1 VSGVRH
7 DDVVRVIGYARVST
21 EEQGTTGASLA
32 AQDAMLRE
40 EARRRGW
47 ELLTVYSDVASG
59 KSMKRRPGLADALDA
74 LEGRGP
80 WEPKPNGIAV
90 VRLDRLT
97 RSVVDGGRMF
107 ERAKK
112 HGWAIMAL
120 DLGVDTTTA
129 AGMLVAN
136 VMMSVGQWHREVIGE
151 ATRDGLAQR
160 RREGVRLGRPRTVDY
175 DDERAARARATLA
188 RLMELRAEGLSY
200 RRIADQLNEEGRP
213 GFQGGRWHERQ
224 VRRTVAQS
232 TTDATPAAV

>member
-1 VSGVRH
+1 VRH
-7 DDVVRVIGYARVST
+7 DDRVRVVGYVRVST

-32 AQDAMLRE
+32 AQESMLRE

-47 ELLTVYSDVASG
+47 DLLAVYSDVASG
-59 KSMKRRPGLADALDA
+59 KSTRKRPGLANAIAA

-80 WEPKPNGIAV
+80 WTSPPAAIAV

-97 RSVVDGGRMF
+97 RSVVDGGRLF
-107 ERAKK
+107 EQAKK
-112 HGWAIMAL
+112 QGWGIIAL

-160 RREGVRLGRPRTVDY
+160 RREGKRLGRRSVVELEGEEGDQ
-175 DDERAARARATLA
+175 ARATL
-188 RLMELRAEGLSY
+188 RRILGYRAEGVSY
-200 RRIADQLNEEGRP
+200 RGIAARLNDDGVP
-213 GFQGGRWHERQ
+213 GFQGGRWHEKQ
-224 VRRTVAQS
+224 VRRAVADDQARRERQQ
-232 TTDATPAAV
+232 TLAV